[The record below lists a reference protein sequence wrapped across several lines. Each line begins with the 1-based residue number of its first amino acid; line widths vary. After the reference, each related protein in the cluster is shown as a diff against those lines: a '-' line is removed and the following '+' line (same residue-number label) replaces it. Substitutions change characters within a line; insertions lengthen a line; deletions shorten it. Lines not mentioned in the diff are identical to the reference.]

1 MSTRFTLRQLEYLS
15 AVAEHGSIAAAALH
29 THASAGGVSQAIS
42 DLEQRLGVQLF
53 IRQKAKAVTLTE
65 AGTRVLRDARRLLG
79 EAEALQDSAI
89 TTQNEISG
97 ALTVG
102 CYATLSPF
110 VIPPVLDEFA
120 GAYPALRVDVIEG
133 SGDEV
138 ISALVEG
145 RCEIGFLYGD
155 DMHGG
160 LDSVVVRATRPYVV
174 VGADHRLAGE
184 SEVSL
189 ADLEGEPLIMFD
201 VPSARNAAQMLE
213 RAGITPNVRH
223 FTSNI
228 EVVRGLVARGVGYSI
243 LVQRWPIDLS
253 YEGRPLVSLDIV
265 GAPERTVVLAWVQ
278 GARQTRRSAALVAF
292 CRKAFAT
299 GP

>member
-1 MSTRFTLRQLEYLS
+1 MF
-15 AVAEHGSIAAAALH
+15 AVFAARAMPISVPGH
-29 THASAGGVSQAIS
+29 TKLANPIGATPKGRAKRWPNISFESERVSQAIS

-145 RCEIGFLYGD
+145 RWSTGA
-155 DMHGG
+155 G
-160 LDSVVVRATRPYVV
+160 LT
-174 VGADHRLAGE
+174 ADQT
-184 SEVSL
+184 V
-189 ADLEGEPLIMFD
+189 
-201 VPSARNAAQMLE
+201 
-213 RAGITPNVRH
+213 
-223 FTSNI
+223 
-228 EVVRGLVARGVGYSI
+228 GLVVATGRAAELTV
-243 LVQRWPIDLS
+243 IDDPV
-253 YEGRPLVSLDIV
+253 YWGRPIEDERYMVVSP
-265 GAPERTVVLAWVQ
+265 GPEQPWRP
-278 GARQTRRSAALVAF
+278 GHHRE
-292 CRKAFAT
+292 
-299 GP
+299 P